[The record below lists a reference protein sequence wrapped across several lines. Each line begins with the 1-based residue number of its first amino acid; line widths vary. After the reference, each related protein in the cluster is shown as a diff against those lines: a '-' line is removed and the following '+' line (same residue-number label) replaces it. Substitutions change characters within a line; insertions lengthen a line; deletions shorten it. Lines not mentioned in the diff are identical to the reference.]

1 MKKVFKVL
9 LFFITCILS
18 FISFSNIV
26 TGMTIYDFLYPTEF
40 EITNNELYYKK
51 ENTKD
56 NYSSNLKYLDKD
68 NIDNKDELYSMFYT
82 ILNNGYDIYT
92 FNCSYDCLSDV
103 DKIDSLKLS
112 LINQL
117 VDPKNSYKEIK
128 TTYTTDKKV
137 TLNIKKKYTDEE
149 LTKIDEELDRLIKEL
164 KINNYTTITEKIRVY
179 HDYIANKNS
188 YDQVMA
194 NTGES
199 EYHSNTAIGAL
210 FEGKA
215 ICDGYSDALALYL
228 NKLGIENIKIT
239 NDDHVWNAV
248 KINGTW
254 YHIDLTW
261 DDPIYTNGSSLTIHD
276 YFMITT
282 KELINKNDGS
292 HSYDETIYD
301 FIK

>member
-9 LFFITCILS
+9 LFLISCILS

-26 TGMTIYDFLYPTEF
+26 TGMTIYEFLYPTEY
-40 EITNNELYYKK
+40 EIINNELYYKK

-56 NYSSNLKYLDKD
+56 NYSSYLEYL
-68 NIDNKDELYSMFYT
+68 NKDDIYNRDDLYSMFYT
-82 ILNNGYDIYT
+82 ILNNGYEIYT
-92 FNCSYDCLSDV
+92 FNCNYNCLDDV
-103 DKIDSLKLS
+103 NKIDSLKLS

-117 VDPKNSYKEIK
+117 VDPKNSYKEIR
-128 TTYTTDKKV
+128 TTYSTDKKV
-137 TLNIKKKYTDEE
+137 TLSIKKKYSKEDIEI
-149 LTKIDEELDRLIKEL
+149 IDKELDRIIVEL
-164 KINNYTTITEKIRVY
+164 KINNYPSISDKIRVY

-188 YDQVMA
+188 YDQEMA
-194 NTGES
+194 NTGKS
-199 EYHSNTAIGAL
+199 KYHSNTAIGPL

-215 ICDGYSDALALYL
+215 ICDGYSDALALFL

-248 KINGTW
+248 RINNTW

-261 DDPIYTNGSSLTIHD
+261 DDPIYTNGGNLTIHD

-282 KELINKNDGS
+282 KELKDKKDDS
-292 HSYDETIYD
+292 HSFDETIYD